1 EITGNPFV
9 MTYGERFLF
18 VDLGAAESPL
28 PHHQEGG
35 YIDAQRAGRQIAV
48 EIKDSPGGSTMDTT
62 EKYREIVRHTIL
74 KYAQFQPSLRT
85 HSARTGF

>member
-1 EITGNPFV
+1 MKDGWEITGNPFV

-28 PHHQEGG
+28 PHYQEGG

-62 EKYREIVRHTIL
+62 EKYR
-74 KYAQFQPSLRT
+74 
-85 HSARTGF
+85 